1 VIERLALAFERAPG
15 LAERVAARAREGDVD
30 AIVAAARDEL
40 ARLSEAERISVL
52 NAHPRIGADAVS
64 LSPHSRREQ
73 GAAADALTTREL
85 TALNDEYER
94 HFGFRFVV
102 FVNGRPKAE
111 LVPVLRARLLRT
123 RSQELGS
130 GIEEFL
136 AIARDRL
143 ERIRT

>member
-1 VIERLALAFERAPG
+1 MIERLALAFERAPG

-73 GAAADALTTREL
+73 GAAADALTDREL

>member
-1 VIERLALAFERAPG
+1 MIERLALAFERAPG

-143 ERIRT
+143 ERIRA

>member
-15 LAERVAARAREGDVD
+15 LAERVAARAREGDV
-30 AIVAAARDEL
+30 

-73 GAAADALTTREL
+73 GAAADALTDREL

>member
-64 LSPHSRREQ
+64 LSLHSRREQ

>member
-1 VIERLALAFERAPG
+1 MIERLALAFERAPG

-73 GAAADALTTREL
+73 GAAADAPTARQLA
-85 TALNDEYER
+85 ALNDEYER

>member
-1 VIERLALAFERAPG
+1 MIERLALAFERAPG

-73 GAAADALTTREL
+73 GAAADALTAREL

>member
-1 VIERLALAFERAPG
+1 MIERLALAFERAPG

>member
-1 VIERLALAFERAPG
+1 MIERLALAFERAPG

-73 GAAADALTTREL
+73 GAAADALTAREL

-143 ERIRT
+143 ERIRA

>member
-1 VIERLALAFERAPG
+1 MIERLALAFERAPG

-64 LSPHSRREQ
+64 LSLHSRREQ